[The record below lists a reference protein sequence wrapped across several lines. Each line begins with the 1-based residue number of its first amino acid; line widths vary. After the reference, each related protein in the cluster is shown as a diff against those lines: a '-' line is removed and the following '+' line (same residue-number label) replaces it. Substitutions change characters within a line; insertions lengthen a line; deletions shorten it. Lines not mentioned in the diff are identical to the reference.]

1 MRGHMDAEGLLDW
14 AERILV
20 ESDAIDHWQKGRER
34 LEAEELLEDVLG
46 HEFYLDDDIPLEQQ
60 ADFEK
65 AIVRRE
71 KGEPNALIMGYS
83 MFAGLKLV
91 QRPGTFI
98 PRDSS
103 EWLATQAISRI
114 KRRGDPVA
122 IDLACGIGPV
132 ALAIKKSVQHAT
144 VVGTDLDDRSIK
156 VARENSRR
164 LGLDARFVVGD
175 LFSAVPRSLRGRV
188 DAITIHPPYVAKGE
202 MKDLPDEILRFEP
215 RIVLTDGSSGGLG
228 LVERTVRECQE
239 WLQPGGWLC
248 IEVSPDR
255 ARQVMSVMRRGGLRD
270 VTSTVDKG
278 FKVTR
283 VLVGRL

>member
-1 MRGHMDAEGLLDW
+1 MDAEGLLDW
-14 AERILV
+14 AERILL

-46 HEFYLDDDIPLEQQ
+46 HEFYLDDDIPLEMQ
-60 ADFEK
+60 ASFEK
-65 AIVRRE
+65 MIARRAN
-71 KGEPNALIMGYS
+71 GEPNALIMGYS
-83 MFAGLKLV
+83 MFDGMKLV

-103 EWLATQAISRI
+103 EWLAHQAISRI
-114 KRRGDPVA
+114 RRRTDAVA

-132 ALAIKKSVQHAT
+132 ALAVKKAVPKAT
-144 VVGTDLDDRSIK
+144 VVGTDLDDRSIRA
-156 VARENSRR
+156 ARENGRR
-164 LGLDARFVVGD
+164 LGLDVRFVVGD

-188 DAITIHPPYVAKGE
+188 DAITIHPPYVAKSE
-202 MKDLPDEILRFEP
+202 VRDLPDEIARFEP
-215 RIVLTDGSSGGLG
+215 RIVLTDGSAEGLG
-228 LVERTVRECQE
+228 LVQRTVAECHD

-255 ARQVMSVMRRGGLRD
+255 ARAVASVMRKGGLRD
-270 VTSTVDKG
+270 VSSTVDKG

-283 VLVGRL
+283 VLVGRR